1 MNRAATALMLLLG
14 ALPVHAQR
22 AQADLECK
30 ATGADFVYDCTIR
43 LSRAGQPLPGAQVTL
58 GADMPSMP
66 MAHNV
71 RPSKAVPTGKPGEYR
86 AKLDLEMLGEWAV
99 KIRLDGPVK
108 DQLILHYVFSEKGA
122 KRANKAPLPVT
133 PSRTHK
139 H

>member
-1 MNRAATALMLLLG
+1 MNRTATALLLLLA

-30 ATGADFVYDCTIR
+30 ATGTDFVYDCTLR

-71 RPSKAVPTGKPGEYR
+71 RPSKAVPTGTPGEYR

-122 KRANKAPLPVT
+122 KRSRAASKPGAP
-133 PSRTHK
+133 SHK